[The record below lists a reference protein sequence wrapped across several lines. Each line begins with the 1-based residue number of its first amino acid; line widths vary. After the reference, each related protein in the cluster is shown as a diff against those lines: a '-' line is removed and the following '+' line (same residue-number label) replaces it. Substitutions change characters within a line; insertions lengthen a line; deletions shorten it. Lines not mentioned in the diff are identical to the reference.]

1 MKLVSRHTPA
11 VLAAVMLSACATL
24 SPPDYPSG
32 HPANPDAP
40 PTPVSASSSA
50 LDAYRPAIPT
60 KGVPAPASQPESGGG
75 HDHH

>member
-1 MKLVSRHTPA
+1 MKLVSRHAPA

-32 HPANPDAP
+32 HPANPDAT
-40 PTPVSASSSA
+40 PTPVAASSSA
-50 LDAYRPAIPT
+50 LDGYRPAT
-60 KGVPAPASQPESGGG
+60 ANKGEPAPAVQPDSGGG

>member
-1 MKLVSRHTPA
+1 MKLVSRQMPA

-32 HPANPDAP
+32 HPANPDAT
-40 PTPVSASSSA
+40 PTPVAASGSA
-50 LDAYRPAIPT
+50 LDGYRPAT
-60 KGVPAPASQPESGGG
+60 ANKAKPAPAGQPESGGG